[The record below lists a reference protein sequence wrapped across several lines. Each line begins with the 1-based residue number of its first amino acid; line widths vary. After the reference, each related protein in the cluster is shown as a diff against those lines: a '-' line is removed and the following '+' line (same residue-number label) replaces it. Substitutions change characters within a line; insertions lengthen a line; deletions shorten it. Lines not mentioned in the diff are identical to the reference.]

1 MPETKTPYGDVD
13 SEALQGLRQSFDT
26 RTILHAVELLDG
38 IRARCAPD
46 GLRDDL
52 LRLHGMAHTVINDAS
67 LAYST
72 DGPTLVEQVDAVLME
87 LGDWLAALE
96 RMRQSLEPLEH
107 LSPAIRPESQRRR
120 RRHASLASSWWRLR
134 CAGCH
139 GDLPVFVGDAG
150 SRRAWSM
157 PSRIGYAQ
165 FQPSRWLACVAWWR
179 ASSSAWR

>member
-87 LGDWLAALE
+87 LGDWLPALG
-96 RMRQSLEPLEH
+96 RVRQSLEPLEH
-107 LSPAIRPESQRRR
+107 LSPA
-120 RRHASLASSWWRLR
+120 
-134 CAGCH
+134 
-139 GDLPVFVGDAG
+139 D
-150 SRRAWSM
+150 
-157 PSRIGYAQ
+157 
-165 FQPSRWLACVAWWR
+165 
-179 ASSSAWR
+179 